1 MDVYS
6 NYRGIEAV
14 DRVHSPQSAFEN
26 SSPALRPHQFA
37 AVQRPIESPPRW
49 AGGQSSSKDYD
60 AQAHLR
66 PPAVTSF
73 IASRNS
79 DNSVTAKV
87 ARFQESKRTRSPPP
101 SSTDNTVLRN
111 SSYTIPERPSFHPPM
126 QHNPAR
132 LPATYSN
139 FPAHQDQFVV
149 PPHVDAADYRK
160 SFVDEQPDMQATKQA
175 RSQHKQEVTQEHR
188 QFVRSGSKRPSGSP
202 PRLGTK
208 SNTLPSSSEALIRPR
223 SSPPAKSIVSTAVR
237 NAGPS
242 ASKRTRSPPL
252 VYQDEFLQDNSSPA
266 EDDSARELQAK
277 AKRLARF
284 RAELSEPVD
293 IADQK
298 LSSNRYQHDVQERKK
313 LVGEHTSDSAGDFLS
328 DNALSDFEGKE
339 TSRVIVGLCPD
350 MCPESERAERE
361 RKGDLDQYERLD
373 GDRNQT
379 SEFLAVK
386 KYTRTAEREAIL
398 IRPMPVLHKTLEY
411 LLKLLD
417 QPYDDRFLG
426 IYNFLWD
433 RMRAIRMDL
442 RMQHIFDQ
450 GAITMLEQMIR
461 LHIIAMHELC
471 EYTKGEG
478 FSEGFDAHLNIEQMN
493 KTSVELFQM
502 YDDHRKKGINVP
514 TEKEFRGY
522 YALLKLDKHPGY
534 KVEPAELSL
543 DLAKMTPEIRQTPEV
558 LFARDVARAC
568 RTGNFV
574 AFFRLARRANYL
586 QACLMH
592 AHFAKLR
599 TQALASLHSSLQN
612 NQGLPVTLVAR
623 WLGIEEEDVESL
635 LDYYGFSIKEFE
647 EPYMVKDGPFLNA
660 ESDYPTRCS
669 ILVHLKRSRTI
680 TEDVAFSHEMT
691 SFPVRAAKE
700 SQLGKAYKQRA
711 NASPSPRRVYSIS
724 TVHDKTP
731 DSKVLYPKDA
741 VQLHSVTESSVGVQQ
756 FQDNHLK
763 PGASFKPLDFSSPR
777 SSPASPSPKVAV
789 MEKGKKDALLTLFPD
804 RTITSSMEQMPLQVM
819 PQASPPERSR
829 SGILDHAVENFM
841 PQSMAT
847 DNVKSLQ
854 VRTPSGKY
862 DKVTKDLVP
871 PTMADNDLNSLSERT
886 SDKYEYALENTAPQG
901 IVDDD
906 LGDEPPNNFLEIEDQ
921 EMDANGQDKEVAE
934 AKLKLILRLW
944 RRRATKL
951 RESREQ
957 RQFAAEV
964 ALRSLPLGIPVWQN
978 KNQWSKFGELDFD
991 HAMRERCVKQE
1002 RSWSRLNVSD
1012 VVSSI
1017 LGKRNPDAKCLCWKI
1032 VLCSPES
1039 KQGDRPSQKS
1049 QVAHLAAGSWL
1060 FSKIMPSMEDT
1071 DGDDL
1076 AVSSPSLSIWKKWLP
1091 SLSGADQ
1098 TCCLSVLKDANCDNI
1113 NEAVSGAS
1121 AVLFLVSDSIP
1132 WKLQKIQLH
1141 NLLSS
1146 ITPGSCLPLL
1156 VLSESYHVEDS
1167 DPSSVIVNELGLHD
1181 IDRSRVSSFLV
1192 VSLVGKQHLE
1202 HSNCFFSDEQLRKG
1216 LRWLASESPLQ
1227 PVLSSIKVRELV
1239 MSHLNPLLEVLDR
1252 MSDYEVG
1259 PSHLISVFNEA
1270 LDWSL
1275 GEISAAVKV
1284 NPTNWPCPETMLLA
1298 DSSDELLAVKLFLPS
1313 VGWSSPAKTAPVEC
1327 ALKDCRLPN
1336 FPYDLS
1342 WLKRGSEMGNDID
1355 NHRLLLEK
1363 CLIRYLTESSK
1374 MMGIPLASQETSV
1387 MLQRNTRL
1395 ELRSLSYY
1403 LVPDWV
1409 TIFRRIFNWRLMSL
1423 SSGACSSAYIL
1434 QCHHVAPK
1442 PGDLFKFQHGGDTSP
1457 YSLSHPSLDEIIEV
1471 GCSPLKSKRVS
1482 LDPQAAQQDAPFPI
1496 EVQEAATTITSTN
1509 DTRHSSQEHE
1519 MAIEDEVAYT
1529 NTIPDSSYNEKEVSR
1544 IETDRLSQLLEKCNI
1559 VQNSIREK
1567 LSVYF

>member
-14 DRVHSPQSAFEN
+14 DRVQSPQSAFEN
-26 SSPALRPHQFA
+26 SSPAVRPHQVA
-37 AVQRPIESPPRW
+37 AVQRPVESPPRW

-60 AQAHLR
+60 AQAHIR

-79 DNSVTAKV
+79 DNSVTVKV

-101 SSTDNTVLRN
+101 LSTDDTVLRN
-111 SSYTIPERPSFHPPM
+111 SSYAIPERH
-126 QHNPAR
+126 HNPAR
-132 LPATYSN
+132 LPATN
-139 FPAHQDQFVV
+139 FPAHQDLSVV

-160 SFVDEQPDMQATKQA
+160 RFVDEQPDMQATKQA

-188 QFVRSGSKRPSGSP
+188 QFVRNGSKRPSGSP

-208 SNTLPSSSEALIRPR
+208 SNTLPSRSDALIRAR
-223 SSPPAKSIVSTAVR
+223 SSPPAKIIVSTAVR

-242 ASKRTRSPPL
+242 VSKRTRSPL
-252 VYQDEFLQDNSSPA
+252 VYQDEFLQDNFSPA
-266 EDDSARELQAK
+266 EDDNERESQAK

-293 IADQK
+293 IADKK

-313 LVGEHTSDSAGDFLS
+313 LVGELTSDSAGDFLS

-502 YDDHRKKGINVP
+502 YDDHRKKGINIP

-680 TEDVAFSHEMT
+680 AEDVAVSHEMT
-691 SFPVRAAKE
+691 SIPVRASKE

-731 DSKVLYPKDA
+731 DSKVLSPKDV

-756 FQDNHLK
+756 LQDNHLK

-804 RTITSSMEQMPLQVM
+804 RTIAFSMEQMPLQVM
-819 PQASPPERSR
+819 PQASLPERSS
-829 SGILDHAVENFM
+829 SGILDHAVENSM
-841 PQSMAT
+841 PQ
-847 DNVKSLQ
+847 
-854 VRTPSGKY
+854 R
-862 DKVTKDLVP
+862 
-871 PTMADNDLNSLSERT
+871 
-886 SDKYEYALENTAPQG
+886 
-901 IVDDD
+901 IVVND
-906 LGDEPPNNFLEIEDQ
+906 LGDEPPNDYLEIEDQ
-921 EMDANGQDKEVAE
+921 EMEANGQDKEVAE

-951 RESREQ
+951 RELREQ

-964 ALRSLPLGIPVWQN
+964 ALSSLPLGIPVWQN

-1060 FSKIMPSMEDT
+1060 FSKIIPSMEDT
-1071 DGDDL
+1071 NGDDL
-1076 AVSSPSLSIWKKWLP
+1076 AVSSPGLSIWKKWLP

-1098 TCCLSVLKDANCDNI
+1098 ACCLSVLKDANCGNM

-1216 LRWLASESPLQ
+1216 LRWLANESPLQ
-1227 PVLSSIKVRELV
+1227 PVLSSVKVRELV

-1275 GEISAAVKV
+1275 GEISAAVKA

-1313 VGWSSPAKTAPVEC
+1313 AGWSSPAKTAPVEC

-1336 FPYDLS
+1336 FPDDLS
-1342 WLKRGSEMGNDID
+1342 WLKRGSKMGIDID
-1355 NHRLLLEK
+1355 NHRSLLEK
-1363 CLIRYLTESSK
+1363 CLIGYLTESSK
-1374 MMGIPLASQETSV
+1374 MMGIPLATQETSV

-1442 PGDLFKFQHGGDTSP
+1442 PGDLFKFQHAGDTSP

-1482 LDPQAAQQDAPFPI
+1482 MDPQAAQRDAPFPL

-1509 DTRHSSQEHE
+1509 DTRYSSQEHE
-1519 MAIEDEVAYT
+1519 MAIADEVAYT
-1529 NTIPDSSYNEKEVSR
+1529 NTIPDSSYSEKEVSR
-1544 IETDRLSQLLEKCNI
+1544 TETDRLSQLLEKCNI